1 MILGFLTG
9 KYEDIAKARRMGF
22 DAIELHA
29 AAFGDPAAGD
39 LDAKKISE
47 AKALCEKHDVRITAL
62 AHYRCAGSPAD
73 VDLAPKEFSRVFD
86 AAESLGVKV
95 IASMSGFDANLDWDG
110 NIRFWADRFGPVS
123 EIAEK
128 RGLRIAFENWMGFGG
143 KLPFRPRNMGGC
155 PDLWDEWFATVP
167 SEALGIE
174 FDPSHLYW
182 QGIDHVRAV
191 KEYGKR
197 IYHVH
202 AKDTEMLPENRYRG
216 GINGRCFR
224 FRIPGYGEI
233 DWPGF
238 VSALVEAGYDGGVAI
253 EHEDPVFGGDRFDEG
268 LARGREV
275 LRSLVE
281 PDGREES

>member
-1 MILGFLTG
+1 MILGFLTD
-9 KYEDIAKARRMGF
+9 KYEDIVKARQMGF
-22 DAIELHA
+22 GGIELHA
-29 AAFGDPAAGD
+29 TAFGDPAAAE
-39 LDAKKISE
+39 LDEKKISE
-47 AKALCEKHDVRITAL
+47 AKTLCEKHDVRITAL
-62 AHYRCAGSPAD
+62 AYYRCAGTPTD
-73 VDLAPKEFSRVFD
+73 VTLAPKEFSRVFD
-86 AAESLGVKV
+86 AAESLGVKTV
-95 IASMSGFDANLDWDG
+95 ASMSGFDPDLDWSG

-143 KLPFRPRNMGGC
+143 KLPFRPCNMGGC

-182 QGIDHVRAV
+182 QGIDYVRAV
-191 KEYGKR
+191 GEYGTR

-233 DWPGF
+233 DWARF
-238 VSALVEAGYDGGVAI
+238 VSALIETGYRGGVAI
-253 EHEDPVFGGDRFDEG
+253 EHEDPVFSRERFDEG
-268 LARGREV
+268 LTRGRDV
-275 LRSLVE
+275 LQPLVAPE
-281 PDGREES
+281 GGKTQ